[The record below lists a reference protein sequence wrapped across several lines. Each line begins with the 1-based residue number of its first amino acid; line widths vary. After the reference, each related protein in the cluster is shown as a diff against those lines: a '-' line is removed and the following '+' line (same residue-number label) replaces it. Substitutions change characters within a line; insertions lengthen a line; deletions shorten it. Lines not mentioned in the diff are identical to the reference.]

1 MKFISPLL
9 LDDKDEDSGGGI
21 VVVVVDD
28 DVDDDDGGDCDGN
41 ASRSNDKSSWNLFWN
56 TLISTIIIQNKNVNK

>member
-1 MKFISPLL
+1 MKFISPFL

-21 VVVVVDD
+21 VVVVVVVD
-28 DVDDDDGGDCDGN
+28 DVDDDDGGDGN

-56 TLISTIIIQNKNVNK
+56 TLISTIIIQNKNVNQ